1 MDDRKVYTDINR
13 IINAYVVKEDE
24 QPNQQSP
31 EVQRAAEVRKDAA
44 QDRIDASVEEIQAA
58 LRELEARKKNLTDK
72 LNELRKTN
80 QTQTEDHKPGE
91 DYEYDYEGSMAKT
104 QLTQITQAAEKLM
117 SGMKDDENLPEWVQS
132 KIAVACDYM
141 IKVASYLD
149 ATEEQDNQAMEKKPQ
164 MPMNHLPKP
173 PAVSSM
179 MSSALGS
186 KPMVGFS
193 MGGSSSPSN
202 QDMEEY

>member
-31 EVQRAAEVRKDAA
+31 EVQRAAQDREDAA
-44 QDRIDASVEEIQAA
+44 QDRREASEEELQAA
-58 LRELEARKKNLTDK
+58 LRELEVRKKDLTDR
-72 LNELRKTN
+72 LNTLR
-80 QTQTEDHKPGE
+80 QTQSEDHKPGE

-117 SGMKDDENLPEWVQS
+117 SGMKEDENLPEWVQS

-149 ATEEQDNQAMEKKPQ
+149 ATEEQDNQAMEKKPAIQ
-164 MPMNHLPKP
+164 MPNLPKP

-202 QDMEEY
+202 QDHEGY

>member
-13 IINAYVVKEDE
+13 IINSYVVKEEDE
-24 QPNQQSP
+24 EREAPTATEVKAEQDSRKATQSAIDVKK
-31 EVQRAAEVRKDAA
+31 EQIQKL
-44 QDRIDASVEEIQAA
+44 QDQIK
-58 LRELEARKKNLTDK
+58 ELQSK
-72 LNELRKTN
+72 LNEDSE
-80 QTQTEDHKPGE
+80 TQSEDHKPGE

-149 ATEEQDNQAMEKKPQ
+149 ATEEQDQQAMEKKPAIQ
-164 MPMNHLPKP
+164 MPNLPKP
-173 PAVSSM
+173 PAVSGM
-179 MSSALGS
+179 MSNALGS
-186 KPMVGFS
+186 RPAVGIS
-193 MGGSSSPSN
+193 MNTSSMPEDS
-202 QDMEEY
+202 DRY

>member
-1 MDDRKVYTDINR
+1 M
-13 IINAYVVKEDE
+13 
-24 QPNQQSP
+24 Q
-31 EVQRAAEVRKDAA
+31 
-44 QDRIDASVEEIQAA
+44 
-58 LRELEARKKNLTDK
+58 
-72 LNELRKTN
+72 KTQ

-149 ATEEQDNQAMEKKPQ
+149 ATEEQDNEAMEKKPQ

-173 PAVSSM
+173 PMPSAM

-193 MGGSSSPSN
+193 LGGSSSPSN

>member
-13 IINAYVVKEDE
+13 IINAYVVKEDDS

-31 EVQRAAEVRKDAA
+31 EVQRAAQDREDAA
-44 QDRIDASVEEIQAA
+44 QDRKEASEEELQAA
-58 LRELEARKKNLTDK
+58 LRELEVRKKDLTDK
-72 LNELRKTN
+72 LNALRQSKN
-80 QTQTEDHKPGE
+80 QTQSEDHKPGE

-117 SGMKDDENLPEWVQS
+117 SGMKEDENLPEWVQS

-149 ATEEQDNQAMEKKPQ
+149 ATEEQDQQAMEKKPAIQ
-164 MPMNHLPKP
+164 MPNLPKP
-173 PAVSSM
+173 PAVSGM
-179 MSSALGS
+179 MSNALGS
-186 KPMVGFS
+186 RPAVGIS
-193 MGGSSSPSN
+193 MNTSSMPEDS
-202 QDMEEY
+202 DGY

>member
-1 MDDRKVYTDINR
+1 MEDRKVYTDINK
-13 IINAYVVKEDE
+13 IINGYVVKEEDG
-24 QPNQQSP
+24 QQQNINP
-31 EVQRAAEVRKDAA
+31 EVLKKRQETKKATLAQLDAEIKAL
-44 QDRIDASVEEIQAA
+44 QD
-58 LRELEARKKNLTDK
+58 KKQQLM
-72 LNELRKTN
+72 
-80 QTQTEDHKPGE
+80 QTEDHKPGE

-149 ATEEQDNQAMEKKPQ
+149 ATEEQDNEAMEKKPQ

-173 PAVSSM
+173 PMPSAM

-193 MGGSSSPSN
+193 LGGSSSPSN

>member
-1 MDDRKVYTDINR
+1 MEDRKVYTDINK
-13 IINAYVVKEDE
+13 IINGYVVKEEESSADL
-24 QPNQQSP
+24 
-31 EVQRAAEVRKDAA
+31 KA
-44 QDRIDASVEEIQAA
+44 QAMEKEIEEMQNAIRTKQAA
-58 LRELEARKKNLTDK
+58 LAEFKRNQQQQKSQ
-72 LNELRKTN
+72 
-80 QTQTEDHKPGE
+80 QTQSEDHKPGE

-149 ATEEQDNQAMEKKPQ
+149 ATEEQDNEAMERKPAIQ
-164 MPMNHLPKP
+164 MPNLPKP